1 MFKNKKSRNYF
12 DFENIET
19 LIRHGID
26 LSEDGQISQIIQNK
40 RWTSL
45 SWGETDNLRKKSRG

>member
-19 LIRHGID
+19 FIRHGID

-45 SWGETDNLRKKSRG
+45 SWGKTDSLRKKSPG

>member
-1 MFKNKKSRNYF
+1 MFKNKKSRSYF

-19 LIRHGID
+19 FIRHGID

-45 SWGETDNLRKKSRG
+45 SWGKTDNLRKKSPG